1 MEKEKKDA
9 EETAEALKDKGKGV
23 VVDKEEIFGSS
34 SQQVQQPD
42 AENVEANVAE
52 VEANVEDVEV
62 KITDVE
68 VFNADV
74 NVEVNVAEVEVNE
87 ENALVLA
94 QLFTLVGEPKTVSY
108 SREDNMRRI
117 EVERHRLRAKPRKYE
132 MVDEDDDDD
141 DEELK
146 EWFGE
151 VDDYHYDGKDDDN
164 DDDDQGGNGG
174 AMIVRRPGGNQV
186 NDYLDDTQNEE
197 R

>member
-1 MEKEKKDA
+1 MRRSMRFKIQRAEARRMEKEKKDA

-62 KITDVE
+62 
-68 VFNADV
+68 
-74 NVEVNVAEVEVNE
+74 EVNE

-132 MVDEDDDDD
+132 MVDEDDDD

>member
-1 MEKEKKDA
+1 MRRSMRFKIQRAEARRMEKEKKDA

-52 VEANVEDVEV
+52 VEANVEDV
-62 KITDVE
+62 
-68 VFNADV
+68 
-74 NVEVNVAEVEVNE
+74 EVEVNE

>member
-1 MEKEKKDA
+1 MRFKIQRAEARRMEKEKKDA

-52 VEANVEDVEV
+52 VEANVEDV
-62 KITDVE
+62 
-68 VFNADV
+68 
-74 NVEVNVAEVEVNE
+74 EVEVNE